1 MSFVDELSSFPR
13 GGRVSCHT
21 FMYKYVYMHAY
32 IHTDGQTDRQT
43 DVHLGHVLE
52 GLGHSFANLN
62 SCLLVGLSLGDLLQ
76 GHLLVCRQHRV
87 PNDFR
92 EIRVAARLPTLTF
105 PAETSSCPPFEAAI
119 SQPSLC
125 ESRHTYI
132 HTYKNTCI
140 HTLHTYPTLHYTTL
154 HDTTRHDTTVHYTAR
169 HDTTPHDTT
178 LHDTTPHCTTLRYTT
193 RQDTTRH
200 DTTLHYTTSHLHAY
214 TCAQLV

>member
-1 MSFVDELSSFPR
+1 M
-13 GGRVSCHT
+13 CTCMHT
-21 FMYKYVYMHAY
+21 Y
-32 IHTDGQTDRQT
+32 IQTDRQT

-132 HTYKNTCI
+132 HTKI
-140 HTLHTYPTLHYTTL
+140 HAYIHYIHTLHYTTL
-154 HDTTRHDTTVHYTAR
+154 HYTTRHDMTRQY
-169 HDTTPHDTT
+169 TT
-178 LHDTTPHCTTLRYTT
+178 LHDTTLHHTTRHYTTLHHTALPYATLHDKT

-200 DTTLHYTTSHLHAY
+200 DATLHYITLTCIHMCTT
-214 TCAQLV
+214 CVDI